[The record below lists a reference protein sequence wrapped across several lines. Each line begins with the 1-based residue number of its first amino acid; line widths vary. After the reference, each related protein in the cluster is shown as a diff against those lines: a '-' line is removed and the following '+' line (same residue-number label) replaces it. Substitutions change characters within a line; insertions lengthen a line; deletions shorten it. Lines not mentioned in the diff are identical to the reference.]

1 MAISVAKQATS
12 SASELHPL
20 ITWAAK
26 RQKPLLYAATAIL
39 LIALVA
45 WYVTESNRRKRDQA
59 FSSLDQARAAMEAGS
74 YPEASTELQRIT
86 QVFAGTDAAYEA
98 VLTLNQVRML
108 SGQSQLAVDEL
119 RSFISSGPP
128 ATYVAQAQGHLGMAL
143 ENVGNYAEA
152 ATAYLAAADPGE
164 PAYRQTDALLA
175 AARCQRLA
183 GDPKAAAE
191 TLQSLLVKFGEDETP
206 GVIEARVRLAELTG
220 GAT

>member
-1 MAISVAKQATS
+1 MAISVAKQATPE
-12 SASELHPL
+12 ASELHPL
-20 ITWAAK
+20 IAWAAK
-26 RQKPLLYAATAIL
+26 RQKPLLYAAAGVL

-45 WYVTESNRRKRDQA
+45 WYMTESNRRKREQA
-59 FSSLDQARAAMEAGS
+59 YASLDQARAAMEAGS

-86 QVFAGTDAAYEA
+86 RVFSGTDAAYEA
-98 VLTLNQVRML
+98 VLSLNQVRML

-119 RSFISSGPP
+119 TAFVASGPP
-128 ATYVAQAQGHLGMAL
+128 PTYRAQAQAHLGMAL

-164 PAYRQTDALLA
+164 PGYRQTDALLA

-191 TLQSLLVKFGEDETP
+191 TLQNLLARFGDDETP
-206 GVIEARVRLAELTG
+206 GVIEAKVRLAELTG
-220 GAT
+220 GRV